1 LHNNSHYLY
10 NRSGVYYYSRR
21 IPIDIQ
27 EVYSRKKIVVSLKTK
42 SKRIALSSSS
52 SLTMELDK
60 YWSSFRIKQL
70 ASNYLPNY
78 LGNPQNLSNLTIS
91 DAKDYYLA
99 LKGKT
104 KSKLFHQI
112 ANRNTQ
118 YIIDV
123 LGNKDLSQYT
133 TIDAGKFRDALL
145 KRGLVTSSVRR
156 VFSSI
161 KSIVNLAIKERGLKI
176 ENPFLGVYIPDLNDT
191 TVRMPITIGEIR
203 IIQSKCMD
211 INDDLRWIISIISDT
226 GMRLAEAVGL
236 KSEDIILNCDIP
248 HVIIKP
254 NNKRRLKTKQSQR
267 VVPLVG
273 VSLWG
278 AKQALK
284 YQPDGY
290 LFQRYNKGSI
300 SNANSASAALNK
312 WIKPYLSDN
321 QVIHSFRHS
330 MRDRLR
336 AVECPTDIVDS
347 IGGWSKASIGENYG
361 TGRLS
366 ESNSSPATTYPTTLA
381 ILKT

>member
-112 ANRNTQ
+112 AIRNTQ

-133 TIDAGKFRDALL
+133 TIDACKFRDALL

-361 TGRLS
+361 RG
-366 ESNSSPATTYPTTLA
+366 YPLEVLYKW
-381 ILKT
+381 LKKIDDV

>member
-1 LHNNSHYLY
+1 M
-10 NRSGVYYYSRR
+10 
-21 IPIDIQ
+21 
-27 EVYSRKKIVVSLKTK
+27 
-42 SKRIALSSSS
+42 
-52 SLTMELDK
+52 LTMELDK

-91 DAKDYYLA
+91 DARDYYLA

-104 KSKLFHQI
+104 KPKLFHQI

-145 KRGLVTSSVRR
+145 KRGLVTSSVHR

-161 KSIVNLAIKERGLKI
+161 KSIVSLVIKEKGLKI
-176 ENPFLGVYIPDLNDT
+176 ENPFLGVFIPDLNDT

-203 IIQSKCMD
+203 IIQSKCMNID
-211 INDDLRWIISIISDT
+211 DDLRWVISIISDT
-226 GMRLAEAVGL
+226 GMRLAEAIGL

-248 HVIIKP
+248 HVIIRP

-267 VVPLVG
+267 VIPLVG

-284 YQPDGY
+284 YQPNGY

-336 AVECPTDIVDS
+336 AVECPADIVDS
-347 IGGWSKASIGENYG
+347 IGGWSKASIGESYG
-361 TGRLS
+361 KG
-366 ESNSSPATTYPTTLA
+366 YPLEVLYKW
-381 ILKT
+381 LKKIDDA

>member
-1 LHNNSHYLY
+1 VWHNNSHYLY
-10 NRSGVYYYSRR
+10 NRFGVYYYSRR

-52 SLTMELDK
+52 MLTMELDK

-91 DAKDYYLA
+91 DARDSYLA

-104 KSKLFHQI
+104 KPKLFHQI
-112 ANRNTQ
+112 AIRNTQ

-161 KSIVNLAIKERGLKI
+161 KSIVNLAIKEKGLKI

-191 TVRMPITIGEIR
+191 TIRMPITIEEIR
-203 IIQSKCMD
+203 IIQSKCMNID
-211 INDDLRWIISIISDT
+211 DDLRWVISIISDT
-226 GMRLAEAVGL
+226 GMRLAEAIGL

-248 HVIIKP
+248 HVIIRP
-254 NNKRRLKTKQSQR
+254 NDKRRLKTKQSQR
-267 VVPLVG
+267 VIPLVG

-284 YQPDGY
+284 YQPNGY
-290 LFQRYNKGSI
+290 LFQRYNKSSI

-321 QVIHSFRHS
+321 QVVHSFRHS

-347 IGGWSKASIGENYG
+347 IGGWSKSSIGESYG
-361 TGRLS
+361 KG
-366 ESNSSPATTYPTTLA
+366 YPLEVLYKW
-381 ILKT
+381 LKKIGEV

>member
-1 LHNNSHYLY
+1 MWHNNSHYLY
-10 NRSGVYYYSRR
+10 NRFGVYYYSRR

-52 SLTMELDK
+52 MLTMELDK

-91 DAKDYYLA
+91 DARDSYLA

-104 KSKLFHQI
+104 KPKLFHQI
-112 ANRNTQ
+112 AIRNTQ

-161 KSIVNLAIKERGLKI
+161 KSIVSLVIKEKGLKI

-191 TVRMPITIGEIR
+191 TVRMPITIEEIR

-211 INDDLRWIISIISDT
+211 IDDDLRWVISIISDT
-226 GMRLAEAVGL
+226 GMRLAEAIGL

-248 HVIIKP
+248 HVIIRP

-284 YQPDGY
+284 YQPNGY

-336 AVECPTDIVDS
+336 AVECPADIVDS
-347 IGGWSKASIGENYG
+347 IGGWSKSSIGENYG
-361 TGRLS
+361 RG
-366 ESNSSPATTYPTTLA
+366 YPLEVLYKW
-381 ILKT
+381 LKKIDDA

>member
-1 LHNNSHYLY
+1 VLHNNSHYLY

-52 SLTMELDK
+52 ALTMELDK

-104 KSKLFHQI
+104 KPKLFHQI

-161 KSIVNLAIKERGLKI
+161 KSIVNLVIKERGLKI

-191 TVRMPITIGEIR
+191 TVRMPITIEEIR

-211 INDDLRWIISIISDT
+211 IDDDLRWVISIISDT
-226 GMRLAEAVGL
+226 GMRLAEAIGL

-248 HVIIKP
+248 HVIIRP

-267 VVPLVG
+267 VIPLVG

-284 YQPDGY
+284 HQPNGY

-312 WIKPYLSDN
+312 WIKPYLSDK
-321 QVIHSFRHS
+321 QVVHSFRHS

-361 TGRLS
+361 RG
-366 ESNSSPATTYPTTLA
+366 YPLGVLYKW
-381 ILKT
+381 LKKIGEV

>member
-1 LHNNSHYLY
+1 MWHNNSHYLY
-10 NRSGVYYYSRR
+10 KRYGIYYYSRR

-52 SLTMELDK
+52 MLTMELDK

-91 DAKDYYLA
+91 DARDYYLA

-104 KSKLFHQI
+104 KPKLFHQI

-145 KRGLVTSSVRR
+145 KRGLVTSSVHR

-161 KSIVNLAIKERGLKI
+161 KSIVSLVIKEKGLKI

-191 TVRMPITIGEIR
+191 TVRMPITIEEIR

-211 INDDLRWIISIISDT
+211 IDDDLRWVISIISDT
-226 GMRLAEAVGL
+226 GMRLAEAIGL

-248 HVIIKP
+248 HVIIRP
-254 NNKRRLKTKQSQR
+254 NDKRRLKTKQSQR

-284 YQPDGY
+284 YQPNGY

-321 QVIHSFRHS
+321 QVVHSFRHS

-347 IGGWSKASIGENYG
+347 IGGWSKSSIGENYG
-361 TGRLS
+361 KG
-366 ESNSSPATTYPTTLA
+366 YPLEVLYKW
-381 ILKT
+381 LKKIDDA

>member
-1 LHNNSHYLY
+1 MWHNNSHYLY
-10 NRSGVYYYSRR
+10 NRFGVYYYSRR

-52 SLTMELDK
+52 MLTMELDK

-91 DAKDYYLA
+91 DARDSYLA

-104 KSKLFHQI
+104 KPKLFHQI
-112 ANRNTQ
+112 AIRNTQ

-161 KSIVNLAIKERGLKI
+161 KSIVSLVIKEKGLKI

-191 TVRMPITIGEIR
+191 TVRMPITIEEIR

-211 INDDLRWIISIISDT
+211 IDDDLRWVISIISDT
-226 GMRLAEAVGL
+226 GMRLAEAIGL

-248 HVIIKP
+248 HVIIRP
-254 NNKRRLKTKQSQR
+254 NDKRRLKTKQSQR
-267 VVPLVG
+267 IVPLVG

-284 YQPDGY
+284 YQPNGY

-336 AVECPTDIVDS
+336 AVECPADIVDS
-347 IGGWSKASIGENYG
+347 IGGWSKSSIGENYG
-361 TGRLS
+361 RG
-366 ESNSSPATTYPTTLA
+366 YPLEVLYKW
-381 ILKT
+381 LKKIDDA

>member
-1 LHNNSHYLY
+1 MLHNNSHYLY

-226 GMRLAEAVGL
+226 GMRLAEAIGL

-248 HVIIKP
+248 HVIIRP
-254 NNKRRLKTKQSQR
+254 NDKRRLKTKQSQR

-284 YQPDGY
+284 YQPNGY

-361 TGRLS
+361 RG
-366 ESNSSPATTYPTTLA
+366 YPLEVLYKW
-381 ILKT
+381 LKKIDDV

>member
-1 LHNNSHYLY
+1 MWHNNSHYLY
-10 NRSGVYYYSRR
+10 KRYGIYYYSRR

-52 SLTMELDK
+52 MLTMELDK

-91 DAKDYYLA
+91 DARDYYLA

-104 KSKLFHQI
+104 KPKLFHQI
-112 ANRNTQ
+112 AIRNTQ

-133 TIDAGKFRDALL
+133 TIDACKFRDALL
-145 KRGLVTSSVRR
+145 NRGLVTSSVRR

-161 KSIVNLAIKERGLKI
+161 KSIVNLAIKEKGLKI

-191 TVRMPITIGEIR
+191 TVRMPITIEEIR
-203 IIQSKCMD
+203 IIQSKCMNID
-211 INDDLRWIISIISDT
+211 DDLRWVISIISDT
-226 GMRLAEAVGL
+226 GMRLAEAIGL

-248 HVIIKP
+248 HVIIRP
-254 NNKRRLKTKQSQR
+254 NDKRRLKTKQSQR

-284 YQPDGY
+284 YQPNGY

-347 IGGWSKASIGENYG
+347 IGGWSKASIGESYG
-361 TGRLS
+361 RG
-366 ESNSSPATTYPTTLA
+366 YPLEVLYKW
-381 ILKT
+381 LKKIDDA

>member
-1 LHNNSHYLY
+1 MWHNNSHYLY
-10 NRSGVYYYSRR
+10 KRYGIYYYSRR

-52 SLTMELDK
+52 MLTMELDK

-91 DAKDYYLA
+91 DARDYYLA

-104 KSKLFHQI
+104 KPKLFHQI

-145 KRGLVTSSVRR
+145 KRGLVTSSVHR

-161 KSIVNLAIKERGLKI
+161 KSIVSLVIKEKGLKI

-191 TVRMPITIGEIR
+191 TVRMPITIEEIR

-211 INDDLRWIISIISDT
+211 IDDDLRWVISIISDT
-226 GMRLAEAVGL
+226 GMRLAEAIGL

-248 HVIIKP
+248 HVIIRP
-254 NNKRRLKTKQSQR
+254 NDKRRLKTKQSQR

-284 YQPDGY
+284 YQPNGY

-321 QVIHSFRHS
+321 QVVHSFRHS

-347 IGGWSKASIGENYG
+347 IGGWSKASIGESYG
-361 TGRLS
+361 KG
-366 ESNSSPATTYPTTLA
+366 YPLEVLYKW
-381 ILKT
+381 LKKIDDA

>member
-1 LHNNSHYLY
+1 M
-10 NRSGVYYYSRR
+10 
-21 IPIDIQ
+21 
-27 EVYSRKKIVVSLKTK
+27 
-42 SKRIALSSSS
+42 
-52 SLTMELDK
+52 LTMELDK

-91 DAKDYYLA
+91 DARDSYLA

-104 KSKLFHQI
+104 KPKLFHQI
-112 ANRNTQ
+112 AIRNTQ

-133 TIDAGKFRDALL
+133 TIDACKFRDALL
-145 KRGLVTSSVRR
+145 NRGLVTSSVRR

-161 KSIVNLAIKERGLKI
+161 KSIVSLVIKEKGLKI

-191 TVRMPITIGEIR
+191 TVRMPITIEEIR
-203 IIQSKCMD
+203 IIQSKCMNID
-211 INDDLRWIISIISDT
+211 DDLRWVISIISDT
-226 GMRLAEAVGL
+226 GMRLAEAIGL

-248 HVIIKP
+248 HVIIRP
-254 NNKRRLKTKQSQR
+254 NDKRRLKTKQSQR

-284 YQPDGY
+284 YQPNGY

-321 QVIHSFRHS
+321 QVVHSFRHS

-347 IGGWSKASIGENYG
+347 IGGWSKASIGESYG
-361 TGRLS
+361 KG
-366 ESNSSPATTYPTTLA
+366 YPLEVLYKW
-381 ILKT
+381 LKKIDDA

>member
-1 LHNNSHYLY
+1 MWHNNSHYLY
-10 NRSGVYYYSRR
+10 KRYGIYYYSRR

-27 EVYSRKKIVVSLKTK
+27 DVYSRKKIVVSLKTK

-52 SLTMELDK
+52 MLTMELDK

-91 DAKDYYLA
+91 DARDSYLA

-104 KSKLFHQI
+104 KPKLFHQI
-112 ANRNTQ
+112 AIRNTQ

-133 TIDAGKFRDALL
+133 TIDACKFRDALL
-145 KRGLVTSSVRR
+145 NRGLVTSSVRR

-161 KSIVNLAIKERGLKI
+161 KSIVSFVIKEKGLKI

-203 IIQSKCMD
+203 IIQSKCMNID
-211 INDDLRWIISIISDT
+211 DDLRWVISIISDT
-226 GMRLAEAVGL
+226 GMRLAEAIGL

-248 HVIIKP
+248 HVIIRP

-284 YQPDGY
+284 YQPNGY

-321 QVIHSFRHS
+321 QVVHSFRHS

-347 IGGWSKASIGENYG
+347 IGGWSKSSIGESYG
-361 TGRLS
+361 KG
-366 ESNSSPATTYPTTLA
+366 YPLEVLYKW
-381 ILKT
+381 LKKIGEV

>member
-1 LHNNSHYLY
+1 MWHNNSHYLY
-10 NRSGVYYYSRR
+10 KRYGIYYYSRR

-52 SLTMELDK
+52 MLTMELDK

-91 DAKDYYLA
+91 DARDSYLA

-104 KSKLFHQI
+104 KPKLFHQI
-112 ANRNTQ
+112 AIRNTQ

-133 TIDAGKFRDALL
+133 TIDACKFRDALL
-145 KRGLVTSSVRR
+145 NRGLVTSSVRR

-161 KSIVNLAIKERGLKI
+161 KSIVSFVIKEKGLKI

-191 TVRMPITIGEIR
+191 TVRMPITIEEIR
-203 IIQSKCMD
+203 IIQSKCMNID
-211 INDDLRWIISIISDT
+211 DDLRWVISIISDT
-226 GMRLAEAVGL
+226 GMRLAEAIGL

-248 HVIIKP
+248 HVIIRP
-254 NNKRRLKTKQSQR
+254 NDKRRLKTKQSQR

-284 YQPDGY
+284 YQPNGY

-321 QVIHSFRHS
+321 QVVHSFRHS

-347 IGGWSKASIGENYG
+347 IGGWSKSSIGESYG
-361 TGRLS
+361 KG
-366 ESNSSPATTYPTTLA
+366 YPLEVLYKW
-381 ILKT
+381 LKKIGEV

>member
-1 LHNNSHYLY
+1 VWHNNSHYLY
-10 NRSGVYYYSRR
+10 KRYGIYYYSRR

-52 SLTMELDK
+52 MLTMELDK

-91 DAKDYYLA
+91 DARDSYLA

-104 KSKLFHQI
+104 KPKLFHQI
-112 ANRNTQ
+112 AIRNTQ

-145 KRGLVTSSVRR
+145 NRGLVTSSVRR

-161 KSIVNLAIKERGLKI
+161 KSIVSFVIKEKGLKI

-191 TVRMPITIGEIR
+191 TVRMPITIEEIR
-203 IIQSKCMD
+203 IIQSKCMNID
-211 INDDLRWIISIISDT
+211 DDLRWVISIISDT
-226 GMRLAEAVGL
+226 GMRLAEAIGL

-248 HVIIKP
+248 HVIIRP
-254 NNKRRLKTKQSQR
+254 NDKRRLKTKQSQR

-284 YQPDGY
+284 YQPNGY

-321 QVIHSFRHS
+321 QVVHSFRHS

-347 IGGWSKASIGENYG
+347 IGGWSKASIGESYG
-361 TGRLS
+361 KG
-366 ESNSSPATTYPTTLA
+366 YPLEVLYKW
-381 ILKT
+381 LKKIDDA

>member
-1 LHNNSHYLY
+1 MWHNNSHYLY
-10 NRSGVYYYSRR
+10 KRYGIYYYSRR

-52 SLTMELDK
+52 MLTMELDK

-91 DAKDYYLA
+91 DARDYYLA

-104 KSKLFHQI
+104 KPKLFHQI

-145 KRGLVTSSVRR
+145 KRGLVTSSVHR

-161 KSIVNLAIKERGLKI
+161 KSIVSLVIKEKGLKI

-191 TVRMPITIGEIR
+191 TIRMPITIEEIR

-211 INDDLRWIISIISDT
+211 IDDDLRWVISIISDT
-226 GMRLAEAVGL
+226 GMRLAEAIGL

-248 HVIIKP
+248 HVIIRP
-254 NNKRRLKTKQSQR
+254 NDKRRLKTKQSQR

-284 YQPDGY
+284 YQPNGY

-321 QVIHSFRHS
+321 QVVHSFRHS

-347 IGGWSKASIGENYG
+347 IGGWSKASIGESYG
-361 TGRLS
+361 RG
-366 ESNSSPATTYPTTLA
+366 YPLEVLYKW
-381 ILKT
+381 LKKIDDA